1 MQNYH
6 KHTSYSNIFI
16 ADSAASLKE
25 YAKRAVELGHKVI
38 SSVEHYW
45 QGYYYEAYELA
56 KEYDLKFIFGAEAGW
71 VKDRTSNDRTRC
83 HIILLARN
91 ENGRRAINDIL
102 SEANLTGYYYV
113 PRIDID
119 LLLSLPPKDVF
130 VTSACIAFWKY
141 DDADDIVLKLYNHFK
156 DNFMLEVQ
164 YHNTEKQAQLNK
176 HILELSEQYGIKMIA
191 GLDSH
196 YILESDA
203 WKREDIL
210 TAKGIHYED
219 EDGWYMDYPDDKT
232 VMDRFLAQNVL
243 TREQI
248 QEAMDNTDIL
258 LTFDDI
264 ILNDDIKLPSA
275 YPDKTQDE
283 KNKIYS
289 RLITKQFKEYMKAIP
304 QSEYQ
309 TYFEGVKHEVDV
321 YKNTGMVDYP
331 MLDYKI
337 VQRAIEKGGVI
348 TATGRGSG
356 VSFFTNTL
364 CGFSKLDRF
373 KSPVKLYPE
382 RFMSETR
389 ILQTRSLPDLDLNV
403 SDPEIF
409 AEAQNEVLTEIYG
422 TPGHAYPMI
431 AFGTAK
437 KKSAFKLYA
446 RAQNMNFDLA
456 NEISKQIDA
465 YEEAY
470 KIADDDEKDDI
481 NIYDYVDEQYHQYI
495 TNSQEYWGI
504 IMDKKKAPCG
514 YLLYAGDIRKEIGLI
529 KCKSESTKKEYI
541 TAVIDGAIAEHYKFL
556 KNDLLKVDVVLLI
569 DKIYKRIGIKQH
581 TVNELDDIVRD
592 NQKVWDIYAKGLTI
606 GVNQIEKAS
615 TAKKM
620 MKYKATNVS
629 ELCAFIAAIRPGFKS
644 MYSTFERRE
653 HFEYGIAA
661 IDKLIQTPQFPESF
675 ILYQEMQMSILNY
688 AGFPMDEC
696 YGIIKA
702 IAKKHPEKVKPLKSK
717 FVDGIKNRIIEEEHM
732 TETEAKEKS
741 LQIWQII
748 SDSCR
753 YSFNASHS
761 LSMAYDSLYCAYLKA
776 YYPYEFY
783 EVLLEEFSGKGK
795 KDKVSTLKAEML
807 KGFNIRE
814 GEYKFGLD
822 NRRFVADPENGVINP
837 SLVSIKNLSQ
847 NLAENLYDFAQG
859 NTFDN
864 YYSLWKALKE
874 AKIISFDQLEILIQ
888 LDYFKDFGSIV
899 KIEKFMNAV
908 KELYGRASF
917 KKANLP
923 IEYEEIIAKY
933 SKETDKTY
941 SKFNYD
947 SALKEIWKTIP
958 NNKTP
963 LSTRISYENV
973 RLGYIKSTMPK
984 LSDNY
989 YAISDINMKY
999 ANKTITAYRLNNG
1012 ELITMKIKAKVF
1024 DANPLNQYDII
1035 KTLDISEEPKWG
1047 KTPEGEWYRK
1057 EETEL
1062 ILKKWANV
1070 R

>member
-56 KEYDLKFIFGAEAGW
+56 KEYNLKFIFGAEAGW
-71 VKDRTSNDRTRC
+71 VKDRTTNDRSRC

-91 ENGRRAINDIL
+91 ENGRQAINDIL

-113 PRIDID
+113 PRIDLE
-119 LLLSLPPKDVF
+119 LLLSLPPEDVF
-130 VTSACIAFWKY
+130 VTSACVAFWKY
-141 DDADDIVLKLYNHFK
+141 DDIDDIVLKLHNHFK
-156 DNFMLEVQ
+156 ENFMLEIQ
-164 YHNTEKQAQLNK
+164 NHNTETIINLNK
-176 HILELSEQYGIKMIA
+176 HILELSQKYSIKMIV

-196 YILESDA
+196 YIYENDA
-203 WKREDIL
+203 WKRDDIL
-210 TAKGIHYED
+210 TAKGIHYDD
-219 EDGWYMDYPDDKT
+219 EDGWYMDYPDDET
-232 VMDRFLAQNVL
+232 VMNRFLSQGVFSK
-243 TREQI
+243 EQI
-248 QEAMDNTDIL
+248 QEAMNNTDVCL
-258 LTFDDI
+258 EFDDI
-264 ILNDDIKLPSA
+264 VLNDDIKLPSA
-275 YPDKTQDE
+275 YPDKTQEE

-289 RLITKQFKEYMKAIP
+289 RLITKKFKEYMKDIP
-304 QSEYQ
+304 KSEYQ
-309 TYFEGVKHEVDV
+309 TYYEGVKHEVDV

-331 MLDYKI
+331 LFDYMV

-409 AEAQNEVLTEIYG
+409 AEAQDEILTEIYG
-422 TPGHAYPMI
+422 TSGHAYPMI

-446 RAQNMNFDLA
+446 RAQQMDFDLA
-456 NEISKQIDA
+456 NEISKQIDE

-470 KIADDDEKDDI
+470 KMADDDEKDDI
-481 NIYDYVDEQYHQYI
+481 NIYDYVDEKYHQYI

-541 TAVIDGAIAEHYKFL
+541 TAVIDGAIAERYKFL

-581 TVNELDDIVRD
+581 TVNELDAIVKD

-606 GVNQIEKAS
+606 GVNQIEKPS
-615 TAKKM
+615 TTKKM

-644 MYSTFERRE
+644 MYSKFEKRE
-653 HFEYGIAA
+653 HFEYGIEA

-675 ILYQEMQMSILNY
+675 ILYQEMQMSILHY

-717 FVDGIKNRIIEEEHM
+717 FIEGIKTRIIDEEHLSESEAD
-732 TETEAKEKS
+732 ETSA
-741 LQIWQII
+741 QIWQII

-795 KDKVSTLKAEML
+795 KDKVALLKAEML

-822 NRRFVADPENGVINP
+822 NRRFVADRENCVINP
-837 SLVSIKNLSQ
+837 SLVSIKGLSQ
-847 NLAENLYDFAQG
+847 QLSDNLYEFAQTH
-859 NTFDN
+859 NFDD
-864 YYSLWKALKE
+864 YYSLWKELKGS
-874 AKIISFDQLEILIQ
+874 KIINSDQLNILIQ

-908 KELYGRASF
+908 NILYERASF
-917 KKANLP
+917 KKSNIP
-923 IEYEEIIAKY
+923 SEYELIIAKY
-933 SKETDKTY
+933 SKETEKTY
-941 SKFNYD
+941 AKFDYD
-947 SALKEIWKTIP
+947 SALKEIWETIP
-958 NNKTP
+958 NEKTP
-963 LSTRISYENV
+963 LPVRISYENN
-973 RLGYIKSTMPK
+973 RLGYIKTTIPS
-984 LSDNY
+984 LNDEY
-989 YAISDINMKY
+989 YVVSDINMKY
-999 ANKTITAYRLNNG
+999 SNKTVLLYRLNNG
-1012 ELITMKIKAKVF
+1012 EIITMKIKGKVF
-1024 DANPLNQYDII
+1024 DLNPLIQYDII